1 MDMRVCVI
9 SCVANYAAGM
19 KEAVMTHEQVMKE
32 MGKAAGRL
40 SRLLKSMVAI
50 LGSRVP

>member
-1 MDMRVCVI
+1 
-9 SCVANYAAGM
+9 
-19 KEAVMTHEQVMKE
+19 MKE